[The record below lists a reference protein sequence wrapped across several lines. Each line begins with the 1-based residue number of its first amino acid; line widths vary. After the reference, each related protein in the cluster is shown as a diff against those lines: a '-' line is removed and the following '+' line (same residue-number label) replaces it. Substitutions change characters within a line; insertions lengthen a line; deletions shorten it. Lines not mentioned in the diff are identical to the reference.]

1 MKRQDEELWMKK
13 MKESLKDYSEPP
25 APDGWNRLEKELSPV
40 VEKKIRPYTWWAV
53 AATVLLAVIGASM
66 FFMQTPTADDI
77 RHISTPKLT
86 VTPDIIPEPDKM
98 PETVKPEN
106 KPMAQDISSVSR
118 STTSRGR
125 LPETKKT
132 DDVVTV
138 VEKEGDKLAYND
150 KPVVTD
156 NRGQPSKDEPK
167 ESDKV
172 EHRTDKNSTDQSTSQ
187 PDDRRTVRRSGKDK
201 LHLPV
206 ASAKE
211 QSSRGKWSV
220 AASVSNAAGTTVSET
235 QDYMSM
241 ANWYSPSA
249 SASSNSLANGMIA
262 IKDNDQLVFDGGIP
276 YLKQSAEIGEI
287 KHKQPISFGLSV
299 RRNLS
304 NGFSVE
310 SGVTYTMLSS
320 EGKSTVNSSQK
331 IEQKLHYI
339 GIPLRANWD
348 FVQSKRFNVYLTAG
362 GMIEKCVY
370 GKIGTEKH
378 TVKPLQ
384 FSLAGGVGGQF
395 NISNRIGLYVEPG
408 VSYFFDDGSDVET
421 IRKENKLNFN
431 LQAGIR
437 FTY

>member
-13 MKESLKDYSEPP
+13 MKESLKDYSETPVP
-25 APDGWNRLEKELSPV
+25 YGWNRLEKELSPV
-40 VEKKIRPYTWWAV
+40 AEKKIRPYTWWAV
-53 AATVLLAVIGASM
+53 AATVLLAVIGASL

-86 VTPDIIPEPDKM
+86 VTPEIIPEPDKM

-106 KPMAQDISSVSR
+106 KQMAQDISSV
-118 STTSRGR
+118 TSHGK
-125 LPETKKT
+125 PSGTKKT
-132 DDVVTV
+132 GEVITV
-138 VEKEGDKLAYND
+138 RQKEEDKLAYND
-150 KPVVTD
+150 TSVIVD
-156 NRGQPSKDEPK
+156 NQEQPSKE
-167 ESDKV
+167 ESEHSDKV
-172 EHRTDKNSTDQSTSQ
+172 ELPTDKQSAEPLTTEK

-206 ASAKE
+206 TSAKE
-211 QSSRGKWSV
+211 QTSKGKWSV
-220 AASVSNAAGTTVSET
+220 SASVANAAGTTISQNE
-235 QDYMSM
+235 DYMSM
-241 ANWYSPSA
+241 ANSWYAPSA
-249 SASSNSLANGMIA
+249 SSDGLANGMIA
-262 IKDNDQLVFDGGIP
+262 IKDNDKLVFDGGIP
-276 YLKQSAEIGEI
+276 YLKQSATIGEI

-320 EGKSTVNSSQK
+320 EGKSTINSSEK
-331 IEQKLHYI
+331 IEQKLHYV
-339 GIPLRANWD
+339 GIPLRGNWD
-348 FVQSKRFNVYLTAG
+348 FVQSKRFNVYVTAG

-384 FSLAGGVGGQF
+384 FSLAGGVGGQV

-421 IRKENKLNFN
+421 IRKENKFNFN